1 MERTYDS
8 NLILNKVFSGSAL
21 DVRIDS
27 NEILNLIYDNTNE
40 ALKVNIQNLPA
51 GGAGVSATNEVL
63 INVVDDAVVGKQYK
77 TFADAFAYIATQTPS
92 ATNTFAVRF
101 SGIITENLMIPE
113 FVTVVGDDMYTS
125 IIDGTVQFEALG
137 SQILNT
143 NNISNCTIGTLIG
156 TSTVTPITSTVAT
169 SVPYVPKT
177 ISYTFD
183 TTPTSGTYTITIAG
197 AITTAA
203 IDFDASLTEIRDAI
217 RILNPILLGAID
229 VIAGG
234 TDEYVVVF
242 YGVEADS
249 PVGLT
254 VNTANLLPSTP
265 GTPDFFTG
273 QVSGM
278 STDVTVTADNDGVL
292 SGIELNF
299 NGSLTI
305 TLAISDWN
313 TLNPSNTC
321 TLTSGDGS
329 QIPANKA
336 KITLGGGT
344 DPSLITVTSDA
355 QLGDVEEQTIAFSE
369 EAPTGTWTVDLTYD
383 GTTYTSPVI
392 TSNND
397 TTALDNAL
405 LDIVSQVLVDKS
417 VNLGIPVSTYNSG
430 TFTFTITFEGFPGES
445 AELVVTPIDLSLIN
459 SQFMGIDNCKILSAL
474 GTGSNGIIA
483 NNCVILGGDFS
494 SFDENSTFF
503 TNSYVFAIAPTIL
516 NNAQLFS
523 SFVYILAPG
532 SMIFDKCTIISSSI
546 LGYDLAIVTGKMN
559 IANSKIDGDNLVVTN
574 YTTIIA
580 SDLSDFQTI
589 TVDLGGNLSLT
600 ACSLGTTILTNNGVL
615 SNLGE
620 FYDNTTSALTAQN
633 TQAAIDELVVMI
645 NSGSG
650 GIIDVTYAELVILIL
665 SNALV
670 AESEYKITDFNT
682 VSPLD
687 ISISLYDYADP
698 EPLIVKA
705 SGVSTLYAN
714 VRSEMYPT
722 DVIIYEV
729 SNTDN
734 GANTGKIVF
743 RRDPVQD
750 VETYYDFRNTLFRKY
765 AAKVLQYY
773 AFFTG
778 VVPGMTTDGT
788 ITADVPGTIGNSIAL
803 IANSTDTITAMIATW
818 NAANPTNAC
827 TLTTGDGTQI
837 PTNNIKL
844 AGGTASYEW
853 VMNAAYSEGDI
864 IYYDGHLY
872 LCVKDI
878 AATPNTPNTYSEF
891 LNILLYDYSVFPYMI
906 CIFDKNMSKINGQ
919 VIIIDKNNHYDWLTF
934 NGIYQSFESI
944 HLGNSSD
951 AIFIGES
958 SSINIGEFST
968 DNVFFGKIKNVK
980 LGSYSEYNILS
991 KEGTMNNLSIGNY
1004 ATNNVVYAGN
1014 TLNVEDSVFGNYF
1027 SDNVVSGLF
1036 QNNTIGNYCG
1046 YSSGNIFPS
1055 TFLYNKVSDN
1065 LSGVNFSDGNST
1077 HARGQYDCELFRRV
1091 DGTFK
1096 LRYLDNTDNIVISE
1110 ITD

>member
-40 ALKVNIQNLPA
+40 ALKVNIQNLPPSP

-63 INVVDDAVVGKQYK
+63 INVVDDAVAGKQYK

-101 SGIITENLMIPE
+101 SGKITENLMIPE
-113 FVTVVGDDMYTS
+113 FVTVVGTDMYTS
-125 IIDGTVQFEALG
+125 IIDGTVAFEAIGNQL
-137 SQILNT
+137 LNT

-156 TSTVTPITSTVAT
+156 TSTVTPISSTVAT
-169 SVPYVPKT
+169 SVPYVPKA
-177 ISYTFD
+177 ISYKFN

-197 AITTAA
+197 AITTDD
-203 IDFDASLTEIRDAI
+203 IPFDASLTEIRDAI
-217 RILNPILLGAID
+217 RVLNPLLSLVD
-229 VIAGG
+229 VISGG
-234 TDEYVVVF
+234 PDKYIVVL
-242 YGVEADS
+242 YGIEAQS
-249 PVGLT
+249 GVPLT
-254 VNTANLLPSTP
+254 VNTANLLPTTP

-278 STDVTVTADNDGVL
+278 TTDVTVTADNDGT
-292 SGIELNF
+292 SGIVLNF
-299 NGSLTI
+299 DGSLTI

-313 TLNPSNTC
+313 TANPLNTC

-336 KITLGGGT
+336 KITLADGT
-344 DPSLITVTSDA
+344 PASLITVTLKDI
-355 QLGDVEEQTIAFSE
+355 LGTTEEQTITFSDE
-369 EAPTGTWTVDLTYD
+369 TVTGTWQVTLNFDGDTYYSPTITGNNNQTDLQ
-383 GTTYTSPVI
+383 
-392 TSNND
+392 
-397 TTALDNAL
+397 NAI
-405 LDIVSQVLVDKS
+405 LDIYAQVLLAKS
-417 VNLGIPVSTYNSG
+417 TDLGSTGLIVTYNSG
-430 TFTFTITFEGFPGES
+430 TFTITFTDYPGDTDEI
-445 AELVVTPIDLSLIN
+445 AVVPIDLSLYN
-459 SQFMGIDNCKILSAL
+459 SQFMGVDNCKILSAL

-483 NNCVILGGDFS
+483 NNCMILGGDFS
-494 SFDENSTFF
+494 SFDKTTFL
-503 TNSYVFAIAPTIL
+503 TNSYVFAFAPTIL

-532 SMIFDKCTIISSSI
+532 SMIFDDCTFISSSI
-546 LGYDLAIVTGKMN
+546 LGYDLAIVTGKMG
-559 IANSKIDGDNLVVTN
+559 ITNSKVGGNNLVVTN
-574 YTTIIA
+574 DTTIIT

-600 ACSLGTTILTNNGVL
+600 ACSLGTTILTNNGTL

-650 GIIDVTYAELVILIL
+650 GIIDVTYADLAILIL
-665 SNALV
+665 GNALV

-682 VSPLD
+682 VSFLD
-687 ISISLYDYADP
+687 TGVYDYADP

-722 DVIIYEV
+722 DIIIYEV
-729 SNTDN
+729 TNTDN

-743 RRDPVQD
+743 RRDPIQD
-750 VETYYDFRNTLFRKY
+750 IEAYYDFRNTLFRKY
-765 AAKVLQYY
+765 AAKVMQYY
-773 AFFTG
+773 AYFTG
-778 VVPGMTTDGT
+778 VVPGTTTAVT
-788 ITADVPGTIGNSIAL
+788 ITADVPGTIGNSIEL
-803 IANSTDTITAMIATW
+803 IANSTDTITTMIATW
-818 NAANPTNAC
+818 NSANPANAC

-837 PTNNIKL
+837 PTKNIKL
-844 AGGTASYEW
+844 ADGTASYEW
-853 VMNAAYSEGDI
+853 IMNAAYSEGDI
-864 IYYDGHLY
+864 LYYDGHLY

-878 AATPNTPNTYSEF
+878 VATPNTPNTYPEF
-891 LNILLYDYSVFPYMI
+891 LNILLYDYSVFPFLI
-906 CIFDKNMSKINGQ
+906 CLFDKSMSKINGQ
-919 VIIIDKNNHYDWLTF
+919 SVIIDENLYYDWLTF
-934 NGIYQSFESI
+934 NGTYQSFENI

-951 AIFIGES
+951 AIFIDTS
-958 SSINIGEFST
+958 SSINIGEYAIK
-968 DNVFFGKIKNVK
+968 NVFFGKMKNVN

-991 KEGTMNNLSIGNY
+991 KEGTMNNISIGNY
-1004 ATNNVVYAGN
+1004 ATNNVIYAGN
-1014 TLNVEDSVFGNYF
+1014 TLNVEDSTFGNYF

-1055 TFLYNKVSDN
+1055 TFLYNKVAN
-1065 LSGVNFSDGNST
+1065 YLIGINFSDGNST
-1077 HARGQYDCELFRRV
+1077 HVRGQYDCELFRRV

-1096 LRYLDNTDNIVISE
+1096 LRYLDNTDNIVIAE